1 MANCPRVH
9 GIGVVK
15 GHRNDVATGSENQ
28 VWDKGVMGLRGV
40 QVTVEECRNA
50 ESKCIYLDDYN
61 QDEVVKDNDYLKI
74 GYIFYKS
81 ESNGMGAG
89 GFTQRGSRNH
99 DGIYYHNSEEKG

>member
-1 MANCPRVH
+1 MANCPSVH

-74 GYIFYKS
+74 GYIFYKAI
-81 ESNGMGAG
+81 NKAANA
-89 GFTQRGSRNH
+89 RNLVET
-99 DGIYYHNSEEKG
+99 GEMNSGRTI